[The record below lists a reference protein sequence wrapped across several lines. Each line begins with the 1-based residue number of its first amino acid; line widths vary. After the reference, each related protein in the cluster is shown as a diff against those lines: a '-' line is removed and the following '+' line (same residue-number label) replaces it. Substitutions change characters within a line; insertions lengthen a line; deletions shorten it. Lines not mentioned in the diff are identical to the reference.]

1 MMTPYA
7 EKLLARAEQ
16 RVARVQPQIPM
27 VKQSSK
33 KMRED
38 FRKWEAGFNAFDLG
52 MPLAS
57 MGNEYARKGW
67 QASQR
72 VAELKKTGE
81 FDRYDSGMILKAMMN
96 AEHQCPK
103 CNGWMDPISPDQYK
117 CEDCGLI
124 YDRSNNTTIEPIEPP
139 PNQNPPCSQ

>member
-1 MMTPYA
+1 MTPYA
-7 EKLLARAEQ
+7 EKLLARVEQ
-16 RVARVQPQIPM
+16 RAACVQTQIPM
-27 VKQSSK
+27 VEKSSR
-33 KMRED
+33 KMQED

-67 QASQR
+67 AASQR
-72 VAELKKTGE
+72 MTTLKRTGE
-81 FDRYDSGMILKAMMN
+81 FDRFDVDALLKAMMN

-103 CNGWMDPISPDQYK
+103 CNGWMDPISPDQFK

-124 YDRSNNTTIEPIEPP
+124 YDRTNNTTIEPIWPDTQDG
-139 PNQNPPCSQ
+139 NTNRS